1 MKRLIII
8 TSLLATFLFSQDRSV
23 IFNTGS
29 PDCIDDGSC
38 MGYLIDIN
46 HSVAN
51 RISITNDYV
60 LEAMVFYMTSENI
73 NQGNIKVSIRED
85 NNGVPGELV
94 SELSEWNHQIDLL
107 HPSNYNLIVTT
118 DLCIYL
124 DAGSYYWWTIE
135 AADESTQATWIY
147 SDGPFYNIATTEDAG
162 AIWNNE
168 LSYAGSGGV
177 WAEQI
182 FENATIDGDINFDF
196 LVNILDIVS
205 LVSYILDDSSFNED
219 QIVAADLNH
228 DGVINVIDVVSLVNT
243 VLIPPQENH
252 DFTLEDINPVSE
264 YYGNDIG
271 PSFFSGQVSCYY
283 FGKQG

>member
-1 MKRLIII
+1 MKRFTIII
-8 TSLLATFLFSQDRSV
+8 SLITTFLVCQDRSI

-29 PDCIDDGSC
+29 PDATIGH
-38 MGYLIDIN
+38 LIDIN
-46 HSVAN
+46 HSIAN
-51 RISITNDYV
+51 RITITNDYV
-60 LEAMVFYMTSENI
+60 LEAMVFYMSAGNI
-73 NQGNIKVSIRED
+73 GGANIKVSIRED
-85 NNGVPGELV
+85 DNGIPGELV

-107 HPSNYNLIVTT
+107 HPANYNLIVTT

-124 DAGSYYWWTIE
+124 DGGNYYWWMIE

-147 SDGPFYNIATTEDAG
+147 SNSPFYNITTTEDAG
-162 AIWNNE
+162 TTWNDQFY
-168 LSYAGSGGV
+168 YAGAGGI
-177 WAEQI
+177 WAEQV

-205 LVSYILDDSSFNED
+205 LVSYILENSYFNENQMD
-219 QIVAADLNH
+219 AADLNH
-228 DGVINVIDVVSLVNT
+228 DGVINVIDIVSLVNT
-243 VLIPPQENH
+243 ILLQLQPNP
-252 DFTLEDINPVSE
+252 DFVLEDINPASE